1 MTVCDRFNRGSQL
14 IRARSAVAAVYSV
27 YELQNLVKV
36 STFEESGY
44 ELGIAGTAAAH
55 KSDIGQK
62 SLIDLKMNLRRA
74 DPLGFIDVALIFEI
88 SGHSNSKQF
97 TDLFTPT
104 VGLLSHLITR
114 PIFIKILF
122 LLKARPKENRPRV
135 DFSVE

>member
-1 MTVCDRFNRGSQL
+1 LTVCERFNRGSQL

-27 YELQNLVKV
+27 YELQNLVKL

-74 DPLGFIDVALIFEI
+74 NPLGFKDVALIFAVN
-88 SGHSNSKQF
+88 GHLINKQLI
-97 TDLFTPT
+97 DPFTPT
-104 VGLLSHLITR
+104 AGWLSHLITN
-114 PIFIKILF
+114 PIF
-122 LLKARPKENRPRV
+122 LLKSRPKENRPKV